1 METKILVIGDPHFKT
16 NNIEECNLMCSQI
29 MDWIQKTNPHA
40 VVCLG
45 DVLDRHETIH
55 VGPYLRSVSFFE
67 KIAETTR
74 LYILIGNHDRPNNQV
89 YMTEEHPFTPLK
101 QWKNTTIV
109 DKTVKDTINQQEFVF
124 VPYVPPGRFSEAL
137 EITPN
142 DYRSARAIFAHQ
154 EFYGAKMGA
163 TESLIGDQWDLKDP
177 LVISGHI
184 HDFDRLQ
191 ENIIYTGTPIQH
203 AYGDRED
210 KGVFLFYF
218 SDKNNS
224 WRYERLE
231 LSIPIKKIVKIDCS
245 EIDFLKKLDSNVHYK
260 IIISG
265 TPDELK
271 SLKLSP
277 YISKLLKCKISYKT
291 ISTLGIKSMDD
302 NLESRDFLELLY
314 DEIKNTS
321 EEMEQKSEMILS
333 FQELFGKIGTEIVYS
348 S

>member
-1 METKILVIGDPHFKT
+1 MQTKILVIGDPHFKT

-29 MDWIQKTNPHA
+29 INWINKTNPHA

-55 VGPYLRSVSFFE
+55 VGPYLRSVSFFQ
-67 KIAETTR
+67 KIAETTK

-89 YMTEEHPFTPLK
+89 YMTDEHPFTPLK
-101 QWKNTTIV
+101 LWKNTTIV
-109 DKTVKDTINQQEFVF
+109 DKTITDIINQMEFVF
-124 VPYVPPGRFSEAL
+124 VPYVPPGRFNDALSE
-137 EITPN
+137 INIRPQ
-142 DYRSARAIFAHQ
+142 AIFAHQ

-163 TESLIGDQWDLKDP
+163 TESLIGDKWDTSNP

-184 HDFDRLQ
+184 HDFDKLQ

-218 SDKNNS
+218 DNDS
-224 WRYERLE
+224 WRFDRLD
-231 LSIPIKKIVKIDCS
+231 LSIPVKKIIKIDCS
-245 EIDFLKKLDSNVHYK
+245 EIDSLKKLDSDSHYK

-271 SLKLSP
+271 SLKLGS
-277 YISKLLKCKISYKT
+277 YISKLSKCKISYKT
-291 ISTLGIKSMDD
+291 ISMLGTKSSDD
-302 NLESRDFLELLY
+302 RLESRDFLDLLY
-314 DEIKNTS
+314 EEIKNTS
-321 EEMEQKSEMILS
+321 QDVDQKSEMIRS
-333 FQELFGKIGTEIVYS
+333 FQELFGTISTEIIHLS
-348 S
+348 SIKT